1 MPDTISQNT
10 SPQQKPYFLVGL
22 LCIIALLI
30 LGAVFFK
37 ERVAFG
43 DTAYQAVLLLI
54 EQKPVVN
61 WVRAGSM
68 IPQIIPLMAIW
79 LHASLKTVMVL
90 HSMSFLIFFLVIYL
104 FAYRYS
110 KKHLLFFVI
119 PLYLVLITNEVFY
132 WPQSELQQG
141 MLWLCLYAVF
151 LFEDKWS
158 EMNITKA
165 WVLHFLFM
173 LWIQF
178 FHPLIFFPM
187 SFMVIYYYAGR
198 EELFSKRSLTH
209 LSICVVCFVVRYV
222 VGLFNIYERGKLNM
236 GAAIKNN
243 LPHFFSLSSLHS
255 FLHKLPY
262 EYSLYLAMLIL
273 AALYLTVSK
282 KKWKATA
289 LASFSIG
296 YWVLIMIA
304 GADDYRFYTENMLL
318 PLGFIAALPVVVD
331 ILPRFQSYT
340 VIVIVVLIISVR
352 LFFIYQA
359 HDDYTRR
366 FEIYASY
373 FKYVEAKKLNGVF
386 VDEQSIDSKKMIMS
400 WGSGYESIL
409 ISSLS
414 SPDSCMVVQI
424 DKDADHYSYALGSD
438 TSLVT
443 IYGIWDKS
451 KLPPRYFKLRGGK
464 YEIIHQPL

>member
-1 MPDTISQNT
+1 
-10 SPQQKPYFLVGL
+10 
-22 LCIIALLI
+22 

-54 EQKPVVN
+54 DQKPVVN
-61 WVRAGSM
+61 WVRVGSM
-68 IPQIIPLMAIW
+68 IPQIIPLIAIW

-158 EMNITKA
+158 EMSITKA

-187 SFMVIYYYAGR
+187 AFAVIYYYDSKSA
-198 EELFSKRSLTH
+198 LFSKRSIIH
-209 LSICVVCFVVRYV
+209 LSISAACFVIRYV

-236 GAAIKNN
+236 GTALKNN
-243 LPHFFSLSSLHS
+243 LPHLLSLDSV
-255 FLHKLPY
+255 HKFAHRAPR
-262 EYSLYLAMLIL
+262 EYAVYYALLLIAAVYLIISKR
-273 AALYLTVSK
+273 YLKVL
-282 KKWKATA
+282 A
-289 LASFSIG
+289 LASFTFG
-296 YWVLIMIA
+296 YWLLIMVTDA
-304 GADDYRFYTENMLL
+304 NDNRFYTENMLL
-318 PLGFIAALPVVVD
+318 PLGFIVALPVAVD
-331 ILPRFQSYT
+331 IIPRFHSYSL
-340 VIVIVVLIISVR
+340 IVSAIVVLGIR
-352 LFFIYQA
+352 LLFIYHA
-359 HDDYTRR
+359 HEDYTRR
-366 FEIYASY
+366 FEVYAPY
-373 FKYVEAKKLNGVF
+373 FRYVENKKLIGVF
-386 VDEQSIDSKKMIMS
+386 ADESSIDSKKMIMT
-400 WGSGYESIL
+400 WASGYESVL

-424 DKDADHYSYALGSD
+424 DKDPDHYSYALGSD

-451 KLPPRYFKLRGGK
+451 KLPARYFRLRGGK
-464 YEIIHQPL
+464 YEIIHQLP